1 MPFSEFLEWLEYLKQ
16 EQRVTTKQDWYL
28 AQIASEVRRSFVA
41 DPNKVKLMDFLL
53 GTTEVV
59 EEAKEKMQKSKAAWA
74 AFLQLDVSK
83 KN

>member
-1 MPFSEFLEWLEYLKQ
+1 
-16 EQRVTTKQDWYL
+16 
-28 AQIASEVRRSFVA
+28 
-41 DPNKVKLMDFLL
+41 MDFLL